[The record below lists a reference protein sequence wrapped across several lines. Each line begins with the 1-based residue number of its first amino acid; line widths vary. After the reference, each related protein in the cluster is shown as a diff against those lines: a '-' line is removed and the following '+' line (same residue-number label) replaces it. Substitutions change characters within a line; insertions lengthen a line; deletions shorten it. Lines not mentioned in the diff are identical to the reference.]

1 MAESKKQ
8 KTSIELVYMQ
18 EDARAL
24 ELNPLANE
32 LRSRG
37 YEVTLRRYAPL
48 SGIAD
53 EISRSAKDFTD
64 GVRGVAETGMQKIRD
79 AFEPFMPHGT
89 KKGEEY
95 VSSSKVAASEKSEVS
110 DDESPF
116 ASIGPEANSQA
127 SDRVIVSSSI
137 EAIKDLGWESYRI
150 GLMPHTV
157 LDKTWQASQFDA
169 MVIPHP
175 SFRQYLEHIRWA
187 PERIFEGG
195 YLALKSEMPTASV
208 SELRERFKLSSED
221 GSVVL
226 VMASH
231 FKPSELQTIMLQ
243 LSLLRTPYQA
253 FFYHADDAM
262 VSDVLRA
269 HARRFN
275 VNARMFGR
283 LEPLTDYLAIADI
296 AVIDNSDPGL
306 LLLQNAGVPC
316 IGIAAQFP
324 SARLNFLIHSK
335 AAQCISQSHQLAKAL
350 THVLSEPNVLL
361 ELKAAASAII
371 EYASI
376 ERCADAIE
384 QALAGRGSVMS
395 DPKRSY
401 NQSAGF
407 EIIGNVNTPVLLEQP
422 TFLTPTSID
431 TRSFDAFEQRVD
443 AMETVQ
449 RVQPLPVFPTT
460 EFPRNYEYARDRTTI
475 PEEALGILSPSIS
488 SRSVKQLQQEYAQLL
503 IVEKD
508 IDRSLDAAN
517 DEVRKWE
524 LRLDLA
530 KQHQNPA
537 LTTQAILQLDTAKN
551 REIALYQ
558 QKDLIASQ
566 KAMLKQSARQAQWPN
581 QSSRRLQDDDLFSL
595 SPEDDD
601 LEKQFQQLQ
610 RMQQIQ
616 ALRDRLK

>member
-8 KTSIELVYMQ
+8 KTSIELVYVQ

-24 ELNPLANE
+24 ELNPLASE

-37 YEVTLRRYAPL
+37 YEVILRRHAPL

-53 EISRSAKDFTD
+53 EISRSAKDFTE
-64 GVRGVAETGMQKIRD
+64 GVRGVAETGIQKIRD
-79 AFEPFMPHGT
+79 AFEPFMPHGA
-89 KKGEEY
+89 KKGEER
-95 VSSSKVAASEKSEVS
+95 VSSSKAAASETPEAS
-110 DDESPF
+110 DMESPF
-116 ASIGPEANSQA
+116 ASIGPEANGQA
-127 SDRVIVSSSI
+127 SDRVVISTSI
-137 EAIKDLGWESYRI
+137 EAIKDLGWDSYRI

-175 SFRQYLEHIRWA
+175 SFRQYLEHIQWA

-195 YLALKSEMPTASV
+195 YLAVKGEMPTASV
-208 SELRERFKLSSED
+208 AELRERFKIVNDD
-221 GSVVL
+221 GPVIL

-231 FKPSELQTIMLQ
+231 FRAPELQTIMLQ

-262 VSDVLRA
+262 ISDVLRA
-269 HARRFN
+269 HARRFS

-283 LEPLTDYLAIADI
+283 LEPLADYLAIADL
-296 AVIDNSDPGL
+296 AVIDNNDPGL

-316 IGIAAQFP
+316 VGIAAEFP
-324 SARLNFLIHSK
+324 SARLNFLMHAKST
-335 AAQCISQSHQLAKAL
+335 QCIGQSHQLAK
-350 THVLSEPNVLL
+350 VLSSLL
-361 ELKAAASAII
+361 SDSVALSAYKVAAQAIT
-371 EYASI
+371 EYASV

-384 QALAGRGSVMS
+384 QALEGRGSVMS
-395 DPKRSY
+395 DPKRSHSL
-401 NQSAGF
+401 SAGF
-407 EIIGNVNTPVLLEQP
+407 EIIGNINPPVLLEQP
-422 TFLTPTSID
+422 SFLTPTQLD
-431 TRSFDAFEQRVD
+431 TRAFDAFEQRAD
-443 AMETVQ
+443 AMASAASV
-449 RVQPLPVFPTT
+449 VPLPVFPSTD
-460 EFPRNYEYARDRTTI
+460 FPRNYEYARDRMSI
-475 PEEALGILSPSIS
+475 PEEALGILSPSMT

-508 IDRSLDAAN
+508 IDRSLDAAS

-537 LTTQAILQLDTAKN
+537 LTTQAVLQLDTAKN
-551 REIALYQ
+551 REIALFQ

-581 QSSRRLQDDDLFSL
+581 QKSKYAQDDDLFSL
-595 SPEDDD
+595 TPGDDE

-616 ALRDRLK
+616 ALRDKMK